1 MKRILNK
8 IINLYKIIKFDLFR
22 VFKWLALFLRKNKN
36 IEKQTFDYF
45 KCWHAENSYLIV
57 HLKFKNAIYYKIGNH
72 RFFELQKPIILD
84 LEILETKEV
93 QIEIFGFRQS
103 KVYTIDIKKEIQLST
118 EPFNTTIKN
127 ISTFKI
133 DQQNMDILIP
143 RFRISRVN
151 PRFKSHD
158 IFVEKNQ
165 IQIVFNNFKIQEFI

>member
-1 MKRILNK
+1 MKNIRIESIHIYRIVFFEVLR
-8 IINLYKIIKFDLFR
+8 I
-22 VFKWLALFLRKNKN
+22 FKWLALFFKKNKN
-36 IEKQTFDYF
+36 IQKQTFDYF

-57 HLKFKNAIYYKIGNH
+57 HLNFKNAIYFKIGNH

-84 LEILETKEV
+84 LEKLETKEV

-103 KVYTIDIKKEIQLST
+103 KVYTIDIKKEIQLSP
-118 EPFNTTIKN
+118 EPFYTKIKN

-158 IFVEKNQ
+158 VYIKTNQ
-165 IQIVFNNFKIQEFI
+165 IQIVFDNFKIQELI